1 MKRILFLISVTLLLS
16 RVAFAQTFEESM
28 RYWSDGPLTWDDLTL
43 RSSRLYTSD
52 LNFRW
57 MYQTEKRRVAWNT
70 VEKISTPV
78 VALDK
83 SISWHN
89 LDRTYPEAL
98 RYDQL
103 IFDLNE
109 LYYRKLLTEF
119 NNPNNNQSYSQLH
132 NFYHDQ
138 LQARWREILE
148 ETDQGMDTT
157 MLRVYE
163 NEVSADLDNTSY
175 PTSADRKKFW
185 GISYFAGAS
194 FYSFMDEAAITFRPA
209 WGFNFGTEFY
219 YRHHVV
225 TLMMASGS
233 GRLAQDYLYGL
244 KTWPKGDRFEHFQVT
259 ADYGYTICDGT
270 TFGITPYLGFGLESI
285 EWRDRSVPDSKSEE
299 LAGLIARAGLEINF
313 KFRRRIDD
321 EGVIENSLV
330 LRPYIAY
337 CPGDIPGK
345 WLFGAHLNYRL
356 SAHVMK

>member
-175 PTSADRKKFW
+175 PTSADRKQFW
-185 GISYFAGAS
+185 GISYLLVPHS
-194 FYSFMDEAAITFRPA
+194 
-209 WGFNFGTEFY
+209 
-219 YRHHVV
+219 
-225 TLMMASGS
+225 TLLWMKPQALS
-233 GRLAQDYLYGL
+233 
-244 KTWPKGDRFEHFQVT
+244 
-259 ADYGYTICDGT
+259 
-270 TFGITPYLGFGLESI
+270 
-285 EWRDRSVPDSKSEE
+285 
-299 LAGLIARAGLEINF
+299 AR
-313 KFRRRIDD
+313 
-321 EGVIENSLV
+321 
-330 LRPYIAY
+330 
-337 CPGDIPGK
+337 PGD
-345 WLFGAHLNYRL
+345 
-356 SAHVMK
+356 